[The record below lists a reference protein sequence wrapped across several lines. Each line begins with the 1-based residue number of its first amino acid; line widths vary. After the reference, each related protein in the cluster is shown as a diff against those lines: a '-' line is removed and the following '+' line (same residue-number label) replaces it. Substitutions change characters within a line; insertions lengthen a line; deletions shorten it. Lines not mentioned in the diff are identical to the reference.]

1 MAYTGVPL
9 LSLRTKMLTH
19 SETECVKYGTWEDDL
34 VEFAKD
40 LFKLI
45 QTEIKNG
52 VVQVDDNKLKTEID
66 TYTEKELLKASS
78 WRNDLSEFTF
88 QMFGKVKAAMVQ
100 FIIEQ
105 PPLVFES
112 DDEEE
117 DYIDYCTNI
126 CEGKR
131 YACFGCEDKLGDFHT
146 AHFEPSTMMRKVG
159 CVVEE

>member
-34 VEFAKD
+34 AEFAKD

-52 VVQVDDNKLKTEID
+52 VVQVDENKLKTEID

-88 QMFGKVKAAMVQ
+88 QMFGKVKDAMVQ
-100 FIIEQ
+100 FIIDQ

-112 DDEEE
+112 EDEED
-117 DYIDYCTNI
+117 DYIDYITPEQNCQPHV
-126 CEGKR
+126 
-131 YACFGCEDKLGDFHT
+131 CFGCEDRLGDFHT
-146 AHFEPSTMMRKVG
+146 AHFEPSTMRRKVG
-159 CVVEE
+159 CVVVE

>member
-34 VEFAKD
+34 AEFAKD
-40 LFKLI
+40 LFALI

-52 VVQVDDNKLKTEID
+52 VVHVDEKKLKTDID
-66 TYTEKELLKASS
+66 TYTDKELLKASS

-100 FIIEQ
+100 FIIDQ

-112 DDEEE
+112 DEE
-117 DYIDYCTNI
+117 DYIDYLTTTCGGDH
-126 CEGKR
+126 EV
-131 YACFGCEDKLGDFHT
+131 CFGCEDRLGDFHT
-146 AHFEPSTMMRKVG
+146 AHFDPSTMMRKVG
-159 CVVEE
+159 CEVV